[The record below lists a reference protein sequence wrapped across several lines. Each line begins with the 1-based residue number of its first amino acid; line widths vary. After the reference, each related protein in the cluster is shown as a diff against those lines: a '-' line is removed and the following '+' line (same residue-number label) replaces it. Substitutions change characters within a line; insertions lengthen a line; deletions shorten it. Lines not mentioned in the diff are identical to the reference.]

1 MLDDYW
7 ATPDA
12 RQFGDLVHAALESFA
27 NKDAAALVADMDAR
41 ARNILGADSIIYH
54 FWHKRFLEI
63 APVALEYL
71 NALPPSVAE
80 TAGVVNIAGRNVRA
94 RADRIWDGG
103 VLDIKTGTPPTKNK
117 LVEGTMPQ
125 LPLEAYIL
133 QSGGFTIPTTEKSRT
148 PVMVFLQ
155 LKSGAV
161 KPIEYSADD
170 TAQMIA
176 AAVEKTTELFN
187 MYSAGGAP
195 YEYRETGDQKYH
207 IYDDLA
213 RNRD

>member
-1 MLDDYW
+1 
-7 ATPDA
+7 
-12 RQFGDLVHAALESFA
+12 
-27 NKDAAALVADMDAR
+27 
-41 ARNILGADSIIYH
+41 
-54 FWHKRFLEI
+54 
-63 APVALEYL
+63 
-71 NALPPSVAE
+71 
-80 TAGVVNIAGRNVRA
+80 
-94 RADRIWDGG
+94 
-103 VLDIKTGTPPTKNK
+103 
-117 LVEGTMPQ
+117 
-125 LPLEAYIL
+125 
-133 QSGGFTIPTTEKSRT
+133 
-148 PVMVFLQ
+148 MVFLQ

-195 YEYRETGDQKYH
+195 YEYRDTSDQKYH